1 MSFETEL
8 DQIQNSIKELVHRTD
23 MNLKGR
29 MIDELEQIP
38 NVIENITM
46 IPVVS
51 QQIISL
57 TDRIN
62 SVEQKL
68 IEYDKRINNNRQ
80 NFQTLDLNIK
90 IQSDLFED
98 IRKST
103 ESIVDRI
110 SFIEEKFSK

>member
-1 MSFETEL
+1 
-8 DQIQNSIKELVHRTD
+8 

-51 QQIISL
+51 QQITSL

-62 SVEQKL
+62 AIEHKL
-68 IEYDKRINNNRQ
+68 FEFDKRISNSYQ
-80 NFQTLDLNIK
+80 NYQTLDLNIK

-103 ESIVDRI
+103 ESIIDRI